1 MPYIL
6 YIWIHYFSFRETN
19 LFRFEVLGNQPKTSV
34 DTVTS
39 KSINNVCD
47 QRAPS
52 MDIKIYGESL
62 DVKFSGATEQTSEP
76 YDNNNT
82 QRINSLDSEQHSVTV
97 GHNKLGKADENIE
110 NLESFSL
117 QNEYIEDSKRI
128 GIFMAQCYADK
139 EL

>member
-76 YDNNNT
+76 YDNNNP

-97 GHNKLGKADENIE
+97 GYDNLGKADENIE
-110 NLESFSL
+110 NLESFFL
-117 QNEYIEDSKRI
+117 QNEYIEDSKQI
-128 GIFMAQCYADK
+128 GICMAQCYADK